1 MFSLAP
7 GERGTVAYEDDA
19 EERDIA
25 RSWPAAGR
33 KLYDAEVARQEALLV
48 GLTLKDL
55 DAKVARQAELC
66 AQQRFNLTPGLTPE
80 GELSLGAKLHAT
92 LAALRRLQAAES
104 REEHDGLK
112 RQSDM
117 WLQSVRGTL
126 ALLRLCA
133 TSGKGCFS
141 LTRQR
146 RTLLPLAARTCLPLL
161 ALDATGCLLARRRRR
176 RTSGPRPRLRKTLLP
191 PTPRALTRLTHW

>member
-48 GLTLKDL
+48 GLPLKEL
-55 DAKVARQAELC
+55 DAKVERQAELC
-66 AQQRFNLTPGLTPE
+66 AQQRFNLTPGLTAE

-92 LAALRRLQAAES
+92 LAALRRCQAAKSVED
-104 REEHDGLK
+104 HALFK
-112 RQSDM
+112 QSDA

-126 ALLRLCA
+126 APLRNKRQGLLFADRA
-133 TSGKGCFS
+133 A
-141 LTRQR
+141 
-146 RTLLPLAARTCLPLL
+146 PHLAARGGSHQP
-161 ALDATGCLLARRRRR
+161 AS
-176 RTSGPRPRLRKTLLP
+176 SGP
-191 PTPRALTRLTHW
+191 